1 MRTVAVWTHK
11 GGVGKTTLAVH
22 LAFWAAR
29 THRRCLL
36 VDMDRQ
42 GNALAWLGGEEVQPV
57 RPGVVIDRSPFLSVL
72 YSPDGPGLSLP
83 PFDVAVVDAPPALEV
98 AAHVTP
104 DLWVIPVDSVFAV
117 RGAANVHADI
127 SPTGVPML
135 FVLNRADTGGVRV
148 QKGIMGE
155 LVANGLDVWPE
166 PIPGNGALSRAAS
179 YRVPVWDAPFVT
191 KHINGI
197 VERFAD
203 GVLQR
208 LGVTA
213 STPRETS

>member
-22 LAFWAAR
+22 LAYWAAR
-29 THRRCLL
+29 TQRRCLL

-42 GNALAWLGGEEVQPV
+42 GNAIEWLGGDEVQPV
-57 RPGVVIDRSPFLSVL
+57 RPGTVIDRSPLLSVL
-72 YSPDGPGLSLP
+72 YSPDGPGLNLP
-83 PFDVAVVDAPPALEV
+83 PFDVLVVDAPPALEV
-98 AAHVTP
+98 ASHVTP

-148 QKGIMGE
+148 QKGIMDE

-166 PIPGNGALSRAAS
+166 PIPDNATLSRAAT

-197 VERFAD
+197 IERFTE

-208 LGVTA
+208 LGVPA
-213 STPRETS
+213 SLRGAS